1 MRRLERSSQRA
12 AFTLIEMMVV
22 ILILAIVTSMASL
35 SLGGV
40 MDRYQ
45 LGRAAE
51 TLEAFDSQARRE
63 ASRSREGVLAIIR
76 RGTNELIL
84 RNAAGQSMRARSH
97 YRMPRKVEI
106 GVVRMQRKALAARDV
121 TITLSDRGRSPTYAV
136 ELKLG
141 AMSRWII
148 ILGISGQV
156 IPAQSEDQ
164 VDAILSL

>member
-1 MRRLERSSQRA
+1 MPRLEQSQRA
-12 AFTLIEMMVV
+12 GFTLIELIVV
-22 ILILAIVTSMASL
+22 ILILGMLTAMASL

-51 TLEAFDSQARRE
+51 TLEAFDAQARRE
-63 ASRSREGVLAIIR
+63 AARSREGVSAILR

-84 RNAAGQSMRARSH
+84 RNAAERPLRARSQ

-106 GVVRMQRKALAARDV
+106 GEIRMQRKALSARDV
-121 TITLSDRGRSPTYAV
+121 TIMVSDRGRSPTYAV
-136 ELKLG
+136 ELRRG
-141 AMSRWII
+141 AMSRWIV

-156 IPAQSEDQ
+156 IPVQSEDE
-164 VDAILSL
+164 VDAILAF